1 MGYWWVEHVR
11 EGKGDG
17 IQRKAG
23 LSREGGGVA
32 GCGHEALLPSRHMH
46 RPLPQARGSVR
57 GLLHAWLIAGILT
70 RLHAPFRTET
80 ESVFQS
86 LAQGLIHH
94 TNFINICARANLI
107 ATNQPL
113 SGSAQTSPDPRDW
126 KASVP
131 RMQASGGFGF
141 ESDSWTPKLVNY

>member
-1 MGYWWVEHVR
+1 MGGARER

-17 IQRKAG
+17 IQRKAR
-23 LSREGGGVA
+23 LSREGGGVV
-32 GCGHEALLPSRHMH
+32 GCSPEALLPSQHLH
-46 RPLPQARGSVR
+46 WPLPQARGSVC
-57 GLLHAWLIAGILT
+57 GLLHAWLTASILT
-70 RLHAPFRTET
+70 RLHAPFRTGI

-113 SGSAQTSPDPRDW
+113 SGSAQTSQIPGTGKPQCQECKHQVGLGLSPTLGHR
-126 KASVP
+126 S
-131 RMQASGGFGF
+131 
-141 ESDSWTPKLVNY
+141 